1 MKGLEFPL
9 YGTKVAGVTEKFDLT
24 KPEERKR
31 YFEAK
36 VGKEIEQ
43 IREFMKDKTFVANM
57 VGKKNSGKGTLS
69 KAFGEIFGMEKI
81 AHISVGDLVRGVHG
95 NWAEFEKSAEFQD
108 LKKNY
113 RGYISFEEAV
123 ERLHGRTQDKLLPTE
138 FILALLKFE
147 IAKHKGKCL
156 FIDGL
161 PREMDQISYSLYFRD
176 LINYRDDP
184 DFFVLI
190 DIPEAVID
198 ERIKYRVL
206 CPNCK
211 TPKNIKLLASS
222 KVGYDEDK
230 KEFYLICDNPEC
242 GTNAR
247 MVVRQGDEVGIDP
260 IRPRLAKDEEIMK
273 LIFNIHGVPKVLL
286 RNNVSVADANEFDD
300 YEITPAYTYEKKD
313 NGEIVT
319 HEGLWTYK
327 DDNGVESYSL
337 LPYPVLVA
345 MLKQMPEALGL

>member
-1 MKGLEFPL
+1 M
-9 YGTKVAGVTEKFDLT
+9 
-24 KPEERKR
+24 
-31 YFEAK
+31 
-36 VGKEIEQ
+36 
-43 IREFMKDKTFVANM
+43 
-57 VGKKNSGKGTLS
+57 
-69 KAFGEIFGMEKI
+69 
-81 AHISVGDLVRGVHG
+81 
-95 NWAEFEKSAEFQD
+95 
-108 LKKNY
+108 
-113 RGYISFEEAV
+113 
-123 ERLHGRTQDKLLPTE
+123 
-138 FILALLKFE
+138 
-147 IAKHKGKCL
+147 

>member
-9 YGTKVAGVTEKFDLT
+9 FGTKTAGVTEKFDLT
-24 KPEERKR
+24 KPEERKK

-36 VGKEIEQ
+36 AGKEIEQ
-43 IREFMKDKTFVANM
+43 IREFMKEGTFVANM

-69 KAFGEIFGMEKI
+69 KAFGEIFGMDKI
-81 AHISVGDLVRGVHG
+81 AHISVGDVVRATHG
-95 NWAEFEKSAEFQD
+95 NWAEFEKSPEFAD

-113 RGYISFEEAV
+113 RGYISFDQAV
-123 ERLHGRTQDKLLPTE
+123 ERLHGRTQDTLLPTE
-138 FILALLKFE
+138 FILGLVKFE
-147 IAKHKGKCL
+147 IAKHKGKSL

-161 PREMDQISYSLYFRD
+161 PREMDQISYALYFRE
-176 LINYRDDP
+176 LINYTEAP

-211 TPKNIKLLASS
+211 TPKNLKLLTSS
-222 KVGYDEDK
+222 KVGYDEEK
-230 KEFYLICDNPEC
+230 KEFFLKCDNPEC
-242 GTNAR
+242 GTEAR

-260 IRPRLAKDEEIMK
+260 IRGRLEKDEQIMK
-273 LIFNIHGVPKVLL
+273 LITGIHGVPQVLL
-286 RNNVSVADANEFDD
+286 RNNVSVADADKFDD
-300 YEITPAYTYEKKD
+300 YEITPAYTYEKKE

-319 HEGLWTYK
+319 HEGPWTYK
-327 DDNGVESYSL
+327 DDNGIESYSL

-345 MLKQMPEALGL
+345 MLKQMPKALGI